1 MGCFSGTG
9 ARRILAIKASALS
22 RYCCRCFTLLELLV
36 VISIVSLLVALL
48 MPSLQSVKESAN
60 QAACMS
66 NLKQIGIAMNMYG
79 NDHAKYP
86 WAAEFTWPGIPTT
99 SWVYRIQSYLGKRAP
114 VWSFTSAD
122 DRSPVI
128 QCHGRKVRSTNVVN
142 CYGAHSWLM
151 GWKTVSP
158 WDDFPVGRYPR
169 PYPFTQRPAEVL
181 LIADAAQPGGSG
193 GEAFP
198 VLYAPIDD
206 FSTDYAVGNPN
217 DPSTLTFNDDT
228 FFNSII
234 RYRHMFNQRAN
245 FLMVDGHVESIKY
258 GDLKRRNVRISGL

>member
-1 MGCFSGTG
+1 LIPSKVIGLQSHQ
-9 ARRILAIKASALS
+9 S
-22 RYCCRCFTLLELLV
+22 FTLIEVLV
-36 VISIVSLLVALL
+36 VVSIISLLAALF
-48 MPSLQSVKESAN
+48 MPSLQAARESTN

-79 NDHAKYP
+79 NDHATYP
-86 WAAEFTWPGIPTT
+86 WAAEFAWPGIPST
-99 SWVYRIQSYLGKRAP
+99 SWVYRIQSYLGKRP
-114 VWSFTSAD
+114 PSWSFTPAD

-128 QCHGRKVRSTNVVN
+128 QCPGRKVKSTNVVN
-142 CYGAHSWLM
+142 CYGAHSMVM

-158 WDDFPVGRYPR
+158 WDDFPVGRYQR

-181 LIADAAQPGGSG
+181 LVADAAQPSSGG

-198 VLYAPIDD
+198 VLYAPNDD
-206 FSTDYAVGNPN
+206 FISDYGACNPN
-217 DPSTLTFNDDT
+217 DPSTLTFNNDT
-228 FFNSII
+228 LFNSII

-258 GDLKRRNVRISGL
+258 GELKRGNVRISGL